1 MQKYKIAISVKKGL
15 TCPFTRDWVRK
26 VIRTAL
32 EAEGVDYR
40 LELGIMFTD
49 NRNIQRLNKRYRF
62 IDSPTDVLS
71 FSFIDSSHTALDIP
85 HPAGEENRIQ
95 IGEIIISLPMAL
107 EQASNQKIYIEQEL
121 ALLLVHGAL
130 HLLGYDH
137 LKPAGTR
144 RMEEREKAIIKL
156 TDGGK

>member
-1 MQKYKIAISVKKGL
+1 
-15 TCPFTRDWVRK
+15 
-26 VIRTAL
+26 
-32 EAEGVDYR
+32 
-40 LELGIMFTD
+40 
-49 NRNIQRLNKRYRF
+49 
-62 IDSPTDVLS
+62 VLS